1 MEAKMNNRIIK
12 EIKNLEEIINKKE
25 IEGIELKRT
34 DNIRYIHLK
43 IKGPKNTPYEDGI
56 FDFSVY
62 YTKRYPHVPPLCK
75 CNTKIYHPNIDSLGR
90 ICLNILKADWSPAIH
105 TKSLGLSLTGLL
117 ESPNT
122 DDPLDATV
130 AEHFKKNKKEAES
143 IAKEWV
149 VKFAS

>member
-1 MEAKMNNRIIK
+1 MQGPPDSPYAGGIF
-12 EIKNLEEIINKKE
+12 NLELFLPE
-25 IEGIELKRT
+25 
-34 DNIRYIHLK
+34 DYPMSP
-43 IKGPKNTPYEDGI
+43 PKVL
-56 FDFSVY
+56 F
-62 YTKRYPHVPPLCK
+62 R
-75 CNTKIYHPNIDSLGR
+75 TKIYHPNIDSLGR

-105 TKSLGLSLTGLL
+105 TKSLGLSLIGLL

-130 AEHFKKNKKEAES
+130 AEHFKKTKNQAES